1 MLNGKGM
8 MGKPI
13 VAYDSGEQFKNIV
26 DLIFDQESN
35 LLLGFLVDEGG
46 WFSNA
51 LVLPLGSVQ
60 AIGVDA
66 VIVASRSAIVPAS
79 EFPQIQRILERDNIL
94 KGTRIMTLDGRDLG
108 TMEDLY
114 FDEMNGLIEGYE
126 VSGGIFADAYSGRS
140 FVPAPDTLKIG
151 EDIAFVPSETADL
164 MEEQVGGIKAALQTA
179 GEKVQ
184 EIAHTSGEKAQE
196 AAQLTG
202 AKLQELAQ
210 ISGEKAQEAAQLTGS
225 KLQELAQISGEKAQ
239 EAAELTGSKLQE
251 VGQLA
256 STNFTNAVVTP
267 EEQEEFV
274 LGKIAQRTIDIPNG
288 GYLIQKGQVVQQT
301 HLLVAQDQ
309 GLLDELY
316 HATGG
321 SARNTLGERFTG
333 AVAGIGANIGVEQAR
348 GRRVKYMVFTPEG
361 SVVAVEGQ
369 IVTPQVIAR
378 AKTHHQEHALLEAVG
393 LTTGDSLKTSLR
405 TTSSDVGHQVKAGAE
420 GLWEQVKET
429 ASNLQE
435 QGTQAIEDRRI
446 KGALGRPVTRV
457 ILDRNDEVILNVGEL
472 ITHQAI
478 DISRQSDVLDVL
490 LDSVYTATPNLS
502 LDELRAPEPGR
513 ASLTQGL

>member
-13 VAYDSGEQFKNIV
+13 VAYDSGEQFKNVV
-26 DLIFDQESN
+26 DLVFDQESN

-51 LVLPLGSVQ
+51 LVLPLSNVQ

-66 VIVASRSAIVPAS
+66 IIVASRSAIVPAS
-79 EFPQIQRILERDNIL
+79 EFPQIQNILERDNIL

-114 FDEMNGLIEGYE
+114 FDEMSGLIEGYQ

-164 MEEQVGGIKAALQTA
+164 MEEQIGGIKAALQTA

-196 AAQLTG
+196 AAQITG
-202 AKLQELAQ
+202 SKF
-210 ISGEKAQEAAQLTGS
+210 QEAAQITS
-225 KLQELAQISGEKAQ
+225 
-239 EAAELTGSKLQE
+239 SKLQE

-256 STNFTNAVVTP
+256 SANFTNTAVTP
-267 EEQEEFV
+267 EEQAEFV
-274 LGKIAQRTIDIPNG
+274 LGKIAQQTVDISNG

-301 HLLVAQDQ
+301 HLLVARDQD
-309 GLLDELY
+309 LLDELY
-316 HATGG
+316 YATGG
-321 SARNTLGERFTG
+321 RARNTLGARLSDT
-333 AVAGIGANIGVEQAR
+333 VANISANIGVEQAR

-369 IVTPQVIAR
+369 IVTSQVISR
-378 AKTHHQEHALLEAVG
+378 AKTHHQEQALLAAVG
-393 LTTGDSLKTSLR
+393 LTTEESLKA
-405 TTSSDVGHQVKAGAE
+405 TSSDMGQQVKAGAE

-435 QGTQAIEDRRI
+435 HSTQAIEDRRI

-478 DISRQSDVLDVL
+478 NFARQSDVLDVL

-502 LDELRAPEPGR
+502 LDELRAPESGR
-513 ASLTQGL
+513 ASLSQGL